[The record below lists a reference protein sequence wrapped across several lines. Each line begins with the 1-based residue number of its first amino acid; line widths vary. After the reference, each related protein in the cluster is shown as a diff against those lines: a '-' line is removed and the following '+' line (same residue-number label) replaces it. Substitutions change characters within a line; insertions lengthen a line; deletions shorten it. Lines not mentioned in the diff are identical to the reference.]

1 MINLHY
7 LKRYDKLINFYK
19 NKLIEGYNEKHHI
32 IPKCLGGSDDL
43 ENLIL
48 IPARVHF
55 ICHYLLYK
63 AYPNNNKLALA
74 FSMMTVNN
82 PYQKRNS
89 KLYEKAKLARS
100 LALKNIPRP
109 EWVKE
114 KLRKPKSNTENY
126 KKPKSEKH
134 KKNIGIA
141 LKGRKCD
148 WQHKTI
154 ESDGYKKYQK
164 QRSEGRKNKEL
175 FHRENFSKMNI
186 TRKEYYSLF
195 PDLSNV
201 TLKRY
206 LRGL

>member
-1 MINLHY
+1 MVNLHY
-7 LKRYDKLINFYK
+7 LSRYNRFINFYK
-19 NKLIEGYNEKHHI
+19 NKIFEGYNEKHHI
-32 IPKCLGGSDDL
+32 IPKCIGGEDAH

-48 IPARVHF
+48 LPARAHF
-55 ICHYLLYK
+55 ICHYILHK
-63 AYPNNNKLALA
+63 AYPDNKKLALA
-74 FSMMTVNN
+74 FSMMIVNN
-82 PYQKRNS
+82 PHQKRFS
-89 KLYEKAKLARS
+89 KFYEKAKLARA
-100 LALKNIPRP
+100 LALKNVPRP

-126 KKPKSEKH
+126 KKPKSENH

-154 ESDGYKKYQK
+154 ESDGYKQYQK
-164 QRSEGRKNKEL
+164 QRSEKRKSREL

-195 PDLSNV
+195 PDLSIV